1 MVTSTDLCIFWGVDL
16 VVTVG
21 VGRVPIGIIGRGDRD
36 LGAVSTKR
44 PQLDVVVLALVVV
57 GADLLGDVDFV
68 LVGAG
73 TNALELG

>member
-36 LGAVSTKR
+36 LGAVTAKG
-44 PQLDVVVLALVVV
+44 PQLDVVVLALV